1 MSSTIP
7 NDSRSVVIYI
17 PTSNFEFFKA
27 NRQSIL
33 DSAGFNN
40 QVQADSMATSVVE
53 KLVKKRYKVKKGQTL
68 YDVARIL
75 QVSVSDLKKL
85 NRLRSNK
92 IKKGKTLAY
101 FVRVKQQVVASA
113 TVSGKDEA
121 DVEEAEP
128 IVKKKSKKTK
138 ARYHK
143 VRSGDTLSEIADR
156 YPGLTVSKLK
166 KLNHLR
172 ASSTLRLGMRLRIN

>member
-1 MSSTIP
+1 MSTTLP
-7 NDSRSVVIYI
+7 DDNRSVVIYI
-17 PTSNFEFFKA
+17 PSSNFAYFKA

-33 DSAGFNN
+33 DSSGFFNR
-40 QVQADSMATSVVE
+40 VEGDSLASTVVE

-68 YDVARIL
+68 NDVARIL
-75 QVSVSDLKKL
+75 HVSVWDLKNL

-92 IKKGKTLAY
+92 IKRGKSLVY
-101 FVRVKQQVVASA
+101 FVRIKQQVVASA
-113 TVSGKDEA
+113 NVSGKVSE
-121 DVEEAEP
+121 DVEEEEP

-143 VRSGDTLSEIADR
+143 VKSGDTLSEIANR

-172 ASSTLRLGMRLRIN
+172 ASSTLKLGMRLRIN